1 MRGRIVSTVARAD
14 GFGVICLKLLLL
26 GPLVLTNAPSTQAQ
40 TNQKVSSRGTAI
52 LEEVVVTARRKTE
65 SMQDVPLTVNALS
78 SEKIADLNIRKL
90 EDISTVVAG
99 LTMEEDTIA
108 PTASVRG
115 VRFDTFASGNNPTV
129 EFYLNDSPLV
139 SLSAMQAMFDIAQ
152 VEVLRGPQGT
162 LRGRASPSGAI
173 TLRTN
178 RPDLQQAEGYI
189 DLTATDKGGQ
199 NTRFAAST
207 PLIEDRLAVRLA
219 GFYEKNE
226 GNQVESI
233 NSDEDPKYEGSG
245 ARLSLRI
252 APTDTFEANLMYQR
266 LEPKRI
272 MFQQVESASREDS
285 SQAAPTQGDFKPEDR
300 KAVSDIATE
309 SWHDLSRLGL
319 ELGWEVGAFKV
330 NYAGSSTD
338 MLVNW
343 YQPSDQGDV
352 FGPGSDPRLQDFA
365 QITETETSGHSHE
378 VRLAPLEL
386 INDKFSYV
394 VGVLYQKNESD
405 TELLRPTPVFLPAF
419 AGGGLA
425 TVVQTDVTSQG
436 ESTEQSV
443 FGNLTWMLSEK
454 SEVSA
459 GLRYIDFQQESLV
472 RRSNNTIIISDT
484 DDDWTETIYSLSY
497 KYYYTDNLM
506 AYASA
511 GSSWRPG
518 VNAVGNFSDD
528 KSARELQF
536 EQLDPETSDSIEFG
550 AKSTLMDG
558 RLLLNS
564 ALFYQTFDNY
574 PYRAG
579 GNGVFYVEDD
589 NNGTPNNPAD
599 DIRSVNDH
607 NFVAAVPVN
616 VYGLEVESR
625 YQVNEAWSVGALVS
639 YAKGEIDGGTV
650 PCNDYAP
657 ADGQPDSGGAAPTVA
672 EIDAATGGQDVGACD
687 VDYRSNYAPLWT
699 STLSSEY
706 GFTVAGM
713 DAYVRGLW
721 TIYGS
726 SKNDPTNDFDEVD
739 SYNILN
745 LYTGIRDADGK
756 WEAMLY
762 AKNVADVEEVLT
774 RNASPESVGVQVL
787 QPPTFTSAAGATRTS
802 GYRAISMTPERE
814 IGLNFRY
821 NF

>member
-1 MRGRIVSTVARAD
+1 MT
-14 GFGVICLKLLLL
+14 
-26 GPLVLTNAPSTQAQ
+26 
-40 TNQKVSSRGTAI
+40 TNQKVRARVRRGSLSTLGLMLAPALAGYSFNALAQSTAKESARSEYV
-52 LEEVVVTARRKTE
+52 LEEVVVTARRKVETLQE
-65 SMQDVPLTVNALS
+65 VPLTVNALS

-90 EDISTVVAG
+90 EDISSVVAG
-99 LTMEEDTIA
+99 LTIEEDTIG
-108 PTASVRG
+108 PSASIRG

-129 EFYLNDSPLV
+129 EFYLNDSPIV
-139 SLSAMQAMFDIAQ
+139 SLSAIQAMFDIAQ
-152 VEVLRGPQGT
+152 IEVLRGPQGT

-178 RPDLQQAEGYI
+178 RPDLQETEGYI
-189 DLTATDKGGQ
+189 DQTVTNIGGQ
-199 NTRFAAST
+199 NTRFAVGT
-207 PLIEDRLAVRLA
+207 PIIDDRLAVRLA
-219 GFYEKNE
+219 GFYEQNK
-226 GNQVESI
+226 GNRVESI
-233 NSDEDPKYEGSG
+233 NSDDDPKYEGGG
-245 ARLSLRI
+245 ARLSLRM
-252 APTDTFEANLMYQR
+252 APTDTFEANVMYQR
-266 LEPKRI
+266 MKPRRL
-272 MFQQVESASREDS
+272 MFTQVESANREDPN
-285 SQAAPTQGDFKPEDR
+285 QPAPSQGDFKPEDR

-309 SWHDLSRLGL
+309 SRHDLRRLGL
-319 ELGWEVGAFKV
+319 ELGWEVGGLKV

-338 MLVNW
+338 MLVEW
-343 YQPSDQGDV
+343 KDSDDAGDV
-352 FGPGSDPRLQDFA
+352 FGPGSDQRLQDFG
-365 QITETETSGHSHE
+365 QETYTKTDGHSHE

-386 INDKFSYV
+386 VADKFTYV
-394 VGVLYQKNESD
+394 VGVLYQANESD
-405 TELLRPTPVFLPAF
+405 TELTQPTPIYFPNF
-419 AGGGLA
+419 APFNGALA
-425 TVVQTDVTSQG
+425 TVNNSNITSKG
-436 ESTEQSV
+436 DSTEQSV
-443 FGNLTWMLSEK
+443 FGNVTWMLSEK

-459 GLRYIDFQQESLV
+459 GLRYIDYETENAVTLDGSSL
-472 RRSNNTIIISDT
+472 SDT

-497 KYYYTDNLM
+497 KHHYSDNLM
-506 AYASA
+506 AYATA

-518 VNAVGNFSDD
+518 INAVGNFSDD

-550 AKSTLMDG
+550 AKSSLMDG
-558 RLLLNS
+558 RLLLNG

-579 GNGVFYVEDD
+579 GSGVYYVED
-589 NNGTPNNPAD
+589 NGASRTVKQH
-599 DIRSVNDH
+599 S
-607 NFVAAVPVN
+607 FVAAVPVD

-625 YQVNEAWSVGALVS
+625 YQINHDWSVGALFS
-639 YAKGEIDGGTV
+639 YAKGKIDDGTV

-657 ADGQPDSGGAAPTVA
+657 ADGQPDSSGSAPSEA
-672 EIDAATGGQDVGACD
+672 QINAATGGQDVGACD

-699 STLSSEY
+699 TTLSSEY

-726 SKNDPTNDFDEVD
+726 SKNDPTNNLDDVD

-745 LYTGIRDADGK
+745 LYTGLRDAEGK

-774 RNASPESVGVQVL
+774 RGATPEGVGVQVL
-787 QPPTFTSAAGATRTS
+787 QPPTFTSASGETRSS
-802 GYRAISMTPERE
+802 GYRSISMTPERE

>member
-1 MRGRIVSTVARAD
+1 MT
-14 GFGVICLKLLLL
+14 
-26 GPLVLTNAPSTQAQ
+26 
-40 TNQKVSSRGTAI
+40 TNQKVRARVRRGSLSTLGLMLAPALAGYSFTALAQSTAKESARSEYV
-52 LEEVVVTARRKTE
+52 LEEVVVTARRKVE
-65 SMQDVPLTVNALS
+65 SLQEVPLTVNALS

-90 EDISTVVAG
+90 EDISSVVAG

-108 PTASVRG
+108 PSASVRG

-129 EFYLNDSPLV
+129 EFYLNDSPIV

-178 RPDLQQAEGYI
+178 RPDLQETEGYI
-189 DLTATDKGGQ
+189 DQTVTDIGGQ
-199 NTRFAAST
+199 NTRFAVSA
-207 PLIEDRLAVRLA
+207 PIIEDRMAVRLA

-226 GNQVESI
+226 GNRVESI
-233 NSDEDPKYEGSG
+233 NSDEDPRYEGGG

-252 APTDTFEANLMYQR
+252 APTETFEANLMYQR
-266 LEPKRI
+266 LEPKRT
-272 MFQQVESASREDS
+272 MFTQVESANREDP
-285 SQAAPTQGDFKPEDR
+285 SQGAPAQGDIKPEDR
-300 KAVSDIATE
+300 KAVSDIPTE
-309 SWHDLSRLGL
+309 SRHDLRRLGL
-319 ELGWEVGAFKV
+319 ELGWEVSGFKV

-338 MLVNW
+338 MQVDW
-343 YQPSDQGDV
+343 KTADDAGDV
-352 FGPGSDPRLQDFA
+352 FGPGSDQRLQDFG
-365 QITETETSGHSHE
+365 QETYTETDGHSHE

-386 INDKFSYV
+386 IADKLTYV
-394 VGVLYQKNESD
+394 VGVLYQENNSD
-405 TELLRPTPVFLPAF
+405 TELMRPTPVFLPAF

-425 TVVQTDVTSQG
+425 TVVQTDVTSNG
-436 ESTEQSV
+436 ESTEQSI
-443 FGNLTWMLSEK
+443 FGNMTWMLSEK
-454 SEVSA
+454 SEISG
-459 GLRYIDFQQESLV
+459 GLRYIDYETDNVVKVSG
-472 RRSNNTIIISDT
+472 NTISDYQ
-484 DDDWTETIYSLSY
+484 DDWTETIYSLSY
-497 KYYYTDNLM
+497 KHHYSDDLM
-506 AYASA
+506 AYATA

-518 VNAVGNFSDD
+518 INAVGNFSRN
-528 KSARELQF
+528 KSAREIQF
-536 EQLDPETSDSIEFG
+536 ENLDPETSDSIEFG

-558 RLLLNS
+558 RLRLNG
-564 ALFYQTFDNY
+564 ALFYQKFDNY

-579 GNGVFYVEDD
+579 GSGVYYVEEDSS
-589 NNGTPNNPAD
+589 GT
-599 DIRSVNDH
+599 RSVARH
-607 NFVAAVPVN
+607 NFVAAVPVD

-625 YQVNEAWSVGALVS
+625 YQLRDAWSVGALFS
-639 YAKGEIDGGTV
+639 YAKGKIDDGTV

-657 ADGQPDSGGAAPTVA
+657 ADGEPDSSGSAPTVA
-672 EIDAATGGQDVGACD
+672 QIDSATGGQNVGACE

-699 STLSSEY
+699 TTLSSEY
-706 GFTVAGM
+706 GFNVAGM

-726 SKNDPTNDFDEVD
+726 SKNDPTNDLDDVD

-745 LYTGIRDADGK
+745 LYTGVRDADGK

-774 RNASPESVGVQVL
+774 RGATPEDVSVQVL
-787 QPPTFTSAAGATRTS
+787 QPPTFTSASGETRSS
-802 GYRAISMTPERE
+802 GYRAISMTRERE